1 MVRYRSAGARLEV
14 ELKVNIHEV
23 ADYIE
28 EHGQLALG
36 AQKGHSDRQTSCFF
50 AESKQ
55 KTMELVM
62 QPPQSDIYRQT
73 LTEAG
78 TRVGLQAHVVQLA
91 GHLADHTRVT
101 AHGSH
106 VVLADGALA
115 HCTL

>member
-1 MVRYRSAGARLEV
+1 MRSLTTLKSMDSWHLGHRRGTAIDRRLV
-14 ELKVNIHEV
+14 
-23 ADYIE
+23 
-28 EHGQLALG
+28 
-36 AQKGHSDRQTSCFF
+36 FF